1 MNNPNTDHNKFVL
14 IRAIVLNK
22 YGLVFVAFIIWMLF
36 FDSKNVFVQYK
47 LSNRIEELKNDKE
60 DYLQKYESVM
70 KEKYDLNKD
79 IVRFAREKY
88 YMHKENEEVYIVK

>member
-1 MNNPNTDHNKFVL
+1 MNNPNTEHSKFVH

-47 LSNRIEELKNDKE
+47 LSNRIEELKNDKK
-60 DYLQKYESVM
+60 DYLQKYENVM
-70 KEKYDLNKD
+70 KEKHDLDKD

>member
-47 LSNRIEELKNDKE
+47 LSNRIEELKNDKK